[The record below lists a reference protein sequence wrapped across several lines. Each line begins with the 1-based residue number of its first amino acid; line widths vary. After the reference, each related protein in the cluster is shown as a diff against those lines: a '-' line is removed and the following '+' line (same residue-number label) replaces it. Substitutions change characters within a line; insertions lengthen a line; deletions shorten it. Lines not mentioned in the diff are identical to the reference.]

1 MTDFRH
7 SCTTFLL
14 VGLAFALSL
23 AHFACSPMTRY
34 KVLSFFF
41 DGVPNPSEVALVDTS
56 AVADRAAL
64 EERLRRLR
72 MGPQYVF
79 HPPYQDKDCGSCHDI
94 QAGNR
99 LLAPQPDLCYGCHDD
114 FRESFE
120 VLHGP
125 VAGGYC
131 TACHNPHMAKN
142 ENLLFAKGQALCLF
156 CHEKT
161 DVFANP
167 VHSDIGEADCTE
179 CHNPHG
185 GDDRT
190 FLQ

>member
-1 MTDFRH
+1 MTGCRH
-7 SCTTFLL
+7 RYTPFLL
-14 VGLAFALSL
+14 LGLGFVLSFFD
-23 AHFACSPMTRY
+23 FACSPMARY
-34 KVLSFFF
+34 KVLSIFF
-41 DGVPNPSEVALVDTS
+41 DGVPNPSQVSLVDTT
-56 AVADRAAL
+56 AVADRRAL

-79 HPPYQDKDCGSCHDI
+79 HPPYQDRDCSSCHDI

-99 LLAPQPDLCYGCHDD
+99 LLSPQPDLCYGCHDD
-114 FRESFE
+114 FRDSYEF
-120 VLHGP
+120 LHGP

-142 ENLLFAKGQALCLF
+142 PKLLFAKGQDLCLF
-156 CHEKT
+156 CHEKR

-167 VHSDIGEADCTE
+167 VHLDIGETDCTE

-185 GDDRT
+185 GDDRLL
-190 FLQ
+190 LQ